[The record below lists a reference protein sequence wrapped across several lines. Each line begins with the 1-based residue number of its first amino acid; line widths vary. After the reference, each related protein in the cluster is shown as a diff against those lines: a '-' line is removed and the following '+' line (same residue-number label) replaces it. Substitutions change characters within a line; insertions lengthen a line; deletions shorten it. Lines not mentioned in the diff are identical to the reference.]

1 MARVLVAGAAGM
13 LGTDLCTV
21 LEEGGHTVSR
31 ADLPDLDVLDP
42 ASCAAWVAGHDVVVN
57 CAAYTAVDAAET
69 DEARAFDVNATG
81 AAHLAR
87 ATHAAGAALVHLST
101 DYVFSGD
108 ADTPYA
114 ADAPLSPRSAYG
126 RTKAAGEWAV
136 RAECPRTWLV
146 RTAWLYG
153 AHGRSIPATVAR
165 LAAEGDR
172 LSFVGDQVGQ
182 PTWTVDLAH
191 GIRRL
196 VEAGAPYGTW
206 HGTNSGETTWHGLAQ
221 AVLEEL
227 GHDPHRVEAIT
238 TAQYP
243 VPAPRP
249 AYSVLSHA
257 MWREHGLEPL
267 PHWRDALHRAAPV
280 LFEGAAR

>member
-1 MARVLVAGAAGM
+1 MRVLVAGAAGM
-13 LGTDLCTV
+13 LGTDLCAV
-21 LEEGGHTVSR
+21 LEEGGHQVGR

-42 ASCAAWVAGHDVVVN
+42 ASCAQRVAGHDVVVN
-57 CAAYTAVDAAET
+57 CAAYTAVDAAEA
-69 DEARAFDVNATG
+69 DEARAFAVNATG
-81 AAHLAR
+81 AAYLAR
-87 ATHAAGAALVHLST
+87 ATHAAGAALVHVST
-101 DYVFSGD
+101 DYVFAGD

-114 ADAPLSPRSAYG
+114 ADAPLAPRSAYG

-165 LAAEGDR
+165 LAAERDR

-196 VEAGAPYGTW
+196 VEAGAPFGTW
-206 HGTNSGETTWHGLAQ
+206 HGTNGGETTWHGLAQ

-227 GHDPHRVEAIT
+227 GQDPARVEAIT
-238 TAQYP
+238 TDEYP
-243 VPAPRP
+243 LPAPRP

-267 PHWRDALHRAAPV
+267 PHWRDALHRAAPA
-280 LFEGAAR
+280 LFHGAAR